1 MQDLTAS
8 IPMAPHPDD
17 FVHQAAPTILETFP
31 AGAPRGSWPAEE
43 FATARRNEG
52 INATVVMN
60 LAADSFLVIAKG
72 GDA

>member
-31 AGAPRGSWPAEE
+31 AGSPYGSWPAEE
-43 FATARRNEG
+43 FAKARRDEG
-52 INATVVMN
+52 TDAQVVMH
-60 LAADSFLVIAKG
+60 LPTDSFHVVVKAG
-72 GDA
+72 S